1 MSPGVTFERVYREL
15 RRMLVEGE
23 LPPGAPLEPAQI
35 GSTIASSITP
45 VRDAL
50 HRLTG
55 EQLVEAPNHNG
66 FRVPLPTE
74 AGLRD
79 LYHWNGRLLVLA
91 ARSRRLER
99 TSITSEPVDA
109 ADTAA
114 ATARFFRELAES
126 TGSEEHCDAVAR
138 TSDRLAPYRRA
149 EARILPDVKEELAL
163 LQDAAGHPAE
173 LARRLTL
180 YHRRRAK
187 AVPEILVACRRRPLA
202 G

>member
-1 MSPGVTFERVYREL
+1 MSPGVIFERVYREL

-66 FRVPLPTE
+66 FRVPLPSE

-79 LYHWNGRLLVLA
+79 LYQWNGRLLVLA
-91 ARSRRLER
+91 ARSRSFDK
-99 TSITSEPVDA
+99 TSITSEPDDD

-114 ATARFFRELAES
+114 ATARFFRELADS
-126 TGSEEHCDAVAR
+126 TGSEEQGNAVAR
-138 TSDRLAPYRRA
+138 TGDRLAPYRRA
-149 EARILPDVKEELAL
+149 EAGILPDLKKELAL
-163 LQDAAGHPAE
+163 LQDAERHPAE

-187 AVPEILVACRRRPLA
+187 AVPEILVACRRRSSA